1 MRGKCSLPWND
12 GLTGP
17 ALRVAATQ
25 APRLRVRAG
34 PGTGKTFAMMRR
46 IARILEEG
54 VPPVQ
59 VLVSTFTRVAA
70 ADLKA
75 ALVKLNVTGA
85 DKVVATTI
93 HGLCFG
99 ILQKNTVLQRTGRSP
114 RPLLEFET
122 RFLLEDLKSDSFG
135 DIPERRKRLR
145 AYEGAWARLQTDQPG
160 WPADSVDREFQEALL
175 DWLRFHRAMLIG
187 ELVPVALRYLRD
199 NPAAQELHDFK
210 RVLVDEYQDLNAAE
224 QGLIDLLAANAEL
237 TIVGDEDQSIYSFK
251 FAHPDGIETFHQKHS
266 GTVDESL
273 SVCRRCPTWIVE
285 LAIELIG
292 GRSSQSR
299 RNLYPYSGNGR
310 GEVKI
315 VQWISTKAEA
325 KGLTQFIQQR
335 VANGAHPGSILVLAT
350 SRKFGYG
357 IRNELNSSGIK
368 ALSFFREQALDGDP
382 KKAGRFR
389 QQEAMTL
396 LELASNRTDAV
407 ALRSWCGFGSPSL
420 RSAAWERIVDR
431 SIQSGLSVSEV
442 LDGICDG
449 QINLPYVSQI
459 RDRVVGLR
467 QRLECLDGL
476 TGQDL
481 VDELF
486 PDDAAF
492 QDLRELAAEAPE
504 DSVAS
509 TLLDT
514 MRTGI
519 TQPEL
524 PTDVDY
530 VRVMSLHKSKGL
542 TADIVIVAGCV
553 EGLLPRIDDKLSQ
566 GEQDA
571 MLREQR
577 RLFYVALTRTRQTL
591 ILSSVTR
598 MTRRDAHS
606 LGIEILEDGWF
617 ASTITSRFLDELG
630 PSRPRPIMGTKLR

>member
-1 MRGKCSLPWND
+1 MQGRCTLPWSD
-12 GLTGP
+12 GLVGP
-17 ALRVAATQ
+17 ALRVAASQ

-54 VPPVQ
+54 IPPARI
-59 VLVSTFTRVAA
+59 LVSTFTRVAA

-75 ALVKLNVTGA
+75 ELVRLNVAGA

-93 HGLCFG
+93 HGLCFS
-99 ILQKNTVLQRTGRSP
+99 ILQKNTVLQRTGRNP
-114 RPLLEFET
+114 RPLLEYEA

-160 WPADSVDREFQEALL
+160 WPVDRVDRDFQEALL
-175 DWLRFHRAMLIG
+175 DWLKFHRAMLIG

-199 NPAAQELHDFK
+199 NPAARELHEF
-210 RVLVDEYQDLNAAE
+210 RRILVDEYQDLNAAE
-224 QGLIDLLAANAEL
+224 QGLIDILAADAEL

-251 FAHPDGIETFHQKHS
+251 FAHPEGIETFHRKHG

-285 LAIELIG
+285 LATELIAS
-292 GRSSQSR
+292 RSGQSR
-299 RNLYPYSGNGR
+299 RALSPHSDNGR
-310 GEVKI
+310 GEVQI
-315 VQWISTKAEA
+315 VQWTSAKSEA
-325 KGLTQFIQQR
+325 RGLAQFTQQR
-335 VANGAHPGSILVLAT
+335 ISEGAHPGGILVLAT

-357 IRNELNSSGIK
+357 IRDELNTLGIR
-368 ALSFFREQALDGDP
+368 ALSFFREQALDGNPKDP
-382 KKAGRFR
+382 ERSR

-396 LELASNRTDAV
+396 LELASNPTDAV

-420 RSAAWERIVDR
+420 RSAAWTRIVDCSKQNR
-431 SIQSGLSVSEV
+431 LSIQAV
-442 LDGICDG
+442 LDGICEG
-449 QINLPYVSQI
+449 QINLAYVSPI
-459 RDRVVGLR
+459 RDRMLGLR
-467 QRLECLDGL
+467 RRLERLEGL

-504 DSVAS
+504 ECSASV
-509 TLLDT
+509 LLDT

-530 VRVMSLHKSKGL
+530 IRVMSLHKSKGL

-553 EGLLPRIDDKLSQ
+553 EGLLPRIDPKLSQ
-566 GEQDA
+566 AEQDA
-571 MLREQR
+571 ELREQR

-598 MTRRDAHS
+598 MSRQDAHS
-606 LGIEILEDGWF
+606 LGIEISGDGWF
-617 ASTITSRFLDELG
+617 ASTITSRFIDELG
-630 PSRPRPIMGTKLR
+630 PSRPRSIIGTSLR